1 MSRDRTGPLVL
12 LCMVALLSAA
22 CGASAPVATPRGTA
36 AVSASGATDPSDPA
50 SPVGTVAPGV
60 GTSDACAL
68 ITVQEAASASG
79 VGVTA
84 ANGSVAGPSSSCLY
98 VGDGGASLVI
108 SSGLQVGTAGIDQ
121 YLNDPANEQVPG
133 IGDKAVIFQAAGTGL
148 PTGRT
153 IYFRKGDK
161 AFVLNV
167 HVDDLEDVAARTIL
181 IELATIA
188 AGRT

>member
-1 MSRDRTGPLVL
+1 MSRDRTRPLVL
-12 LCMVALLSAA
+12 LCMAALLSAA

-36 AVSASGATDPSDPA
+36 AASPSGASDPSDAA
-50 SPVGTVAPGV
+50 SPGGTVAPGA
-60 GTSDACAL
+60 GTSDACGL
-68 ITVQEAASASG
+68 ITVQEAASATG

-108 SSGLQVGTAGIDQ
+108 SSSLLVAAGIDQ

-153 IYFRKGDK
+153 IYVRKGDK
-161 AFVLNV
+161 GFVLNV
-167 HVDDLEDVAARTIL
+167 HVEDLDDAAARTIL
-181 IELATIA
+181 IELATLA
-188 AGRT
+188 TGRT

>member
-1 MSRDRTGPLVL
+1 MSRDRIGPSVL

-22 CGASAPVATPRGTA
+22 CGAGAPIATPRGSA
-36 AVSASGATDPSDPA
+36 AASASGASDPSDAA
-50 SPVGTVAPGV
+50 SPAGTVAPGA
-60 GTSDACAL
+60 GTSDACGL
-68 ITVQEAASASG
+68 ITVQEAASATG

-84 ANGSVAGPSSSCLY
+84 ANGSVAGPSSGCLY

-108 SSGLQVGTAGIDQ
+108 SSTLQVGTVGIDQ

-133 IGDKAVIFQAAGTGL
+133 IGDEAVIFQAAGAGV

-153 IYFRKGDK
+153 IYVRKGDK

-167 HVDDLEDVAARTIL
+167 HVEDLDDAAAKTVL
-181 IELATIA
+181 TQLAMIA
-188 AGRT
+188 VGRT